1 MSNET
6 ILLPIENIKS
16 STEELYRKKQ
26 SLEMNPLYSE
36 LVTIVENKQ
45 LSIDSE
51 QSSLSPQIQEIIESD
66 LLNELSEYQRQ
77 YNSLLTRMI
86 QRRKISSKLNKL
98 PIFVEIK
105 RFAYRIGDLLIAVNT
120 NVHQYSALQFNFDEN
135 ELNIKSSAEN
145 QKSSEDGIIGDLQ
158 TAERVRNAT
167 VQSFWD
173 QVLDLQTFFQWVASS
188 RDDEV
193 TKNLINNNL
202 NKFVKALEIEFEDL
216 FVVKD
221 CMAQLGG
228 NLKVLMG
235 YYQHD
240 NVPGKEKLDYCEEG
254 CNFYSL
260 DFDPSSNLVRL
271 VQDQHKKIFIRKKEF
286 LLLLNDFRRIN
297 HKIGKD
303 LITKAKKM
311 VFEKESKEFPA
322 AIWYQLMK
330 VDISQLAS
338 FELVSQNLLKDRSKK
353 DLGLIISV
361 YEDILDRLNTI
372 YEQVQ
377 EELNQ
382 RKVANENSFS
392 LFINEAEYKLFYEI
406 NPETPKG
413 FRRVSA
419 HAVRRLVMRYKKF
432 WQESKNKLRI
442 VQINSQQL
450 MALMTSIHHHKN
462 EISDQV
468 NELIF
473 VEDDAFSPFIYWAK
487 NTFQKIIESRVP
499 DDIITPDKLDIVY
512 EIMTKIVIAYN
523 AGKRLQSDVIKD
535 YPLSMNVSKK
545 DVKRGT
551 VYLNK
556 ATESLLVALS
566 ELAILGN
573 QTLFKPSSNIMLPAK

>member
-311 VFEKESKEFPA
+311 VFEKYDWNIIAKDMESIF
-322 AIWYQLMK
+322 
-330 VDISQLAS
+330 
-338 FELVSQNLLKDRSKK
+338 KK
-353 DLGLIISV
+353 I
-361 YEDILDRLNTI
+361 T
-372 YEQVQ
+372 
-377 EELNQ
+377 
-382 RKVANENSFS
+382 
-392 LFINEAEYKLFYEI
+392 
-406 NPETPKG
+406 
-413 FRRVSA
+413 
-419 HAVRRLVMRYKKF
+419 
-432 WQESKNKLRI
+432 
-442 VQINSQQL
+442 
-450 MALMTSIHHHKN
+450 
-462 EISDQV
+462 
-468 NELIF
+468 
-473 VEDDAFSPFIYWAK
+473 
-487 NTFQKIIESRVP
+487 QK
-499 DDIITPDKLDIVY
+499 
-512 EIMTKIVIAYN
+512 
-523 AGKRLQSDVIKD
+523 
-535 YPLSMNVSKK
+535 
-545 DVKRGT
+545 
-551 VYLNK
+551 
-556 ATESLLVALS
+556 
-566 ELAILGN
+566 
-573 QTLFKPSSNIMLPAK
+573 